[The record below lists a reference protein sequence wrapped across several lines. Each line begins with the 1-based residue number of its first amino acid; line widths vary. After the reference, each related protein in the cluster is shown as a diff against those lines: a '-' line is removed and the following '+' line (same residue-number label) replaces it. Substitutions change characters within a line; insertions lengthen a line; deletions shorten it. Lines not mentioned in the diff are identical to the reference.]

1 MRIRS
6 ILPKFYESEDIG
18 AMDWHTRLVFIGLW
32 SYADDNGV
40 GRDIPS
46 LIAADLFPFDLS
58 RDSRDT
64 LARVSDALQT
74 LSAGGQIIRYTL
86 EKKPLYFIVKWD
98 EYQRVD
104 KPAKTRYERPT
115 STNAEIRETVATP
128 SRDRRETV
136 APGEGEKGRRGEVTS
151 SASAAEAREDVTELL
166 DYLDSR
172 IASNGAKRPG
182 RNKINTD
189 AMRLLL
195 DADNRKP
202 AQVRHVI
209 EFATT
214 DSFWKANIL
223 SAAKLREKFDQ
234 LLLKAGAA
242 TPAQYEPNSWMRSE
256 RKIPAS
262 WLEGEPVL

>member
-1 MRIRS
+1 MGGSVMRIRS

-18 AMDWHTRLVFIGLW
+18 AMDWHTRLVFVGLW

-40 GRDIPS
+40 GRDVPS

-64 LARVSDALQT
+64 LARVADALQT

-104 KPAKTRYERPT
+104 RPAKTRYERPT
-115 STNAEIRETVATP
+115 STNAEIRETVATV

-136 APGEGEKGRRGEVTS
+136 ATGEGEKGRRGEVKTRPNG
-151 SASAAEAREDVTELL
+151 ADDPDFEAFYQAYPRHEARAPALKAYKTARKTTPAQV
-166 DYLDSR
+166 
-172 IASNGAKRPG
+172 
-182 RNKINTD
+182 
-189 AMRLLL
+189 LL
-195 DADNRKP
+195 DAITRQKP
-202 AQVRHVI
+202 RLTAEASGPKFI
-209 EFATT
+209 PLPATWLNGQRWLDET
-214 DSFWKANIL
+214 
-223 SAAKLREKFDQ
+223 AA
-234 LLLKAGAA
+234 
-242 TPAQYEPNSWMRSE
+242 PAPVLNSWMRSE